1 MNFNMASGYN
11 HYAHET
17 VWEVLVHN
25 QRTLHNNRDT
35 VMDYLE
41 AELPGVRF
49 VLVDDQHWEII
60 YKAEMIGTINTTKV
74 WMS

>member
-1 MNFNMASGYN
+1 MNINMASGYN

-17 VWEVLVHN
+17 VWEVIVQN
-25 QRTLHNNRDT
+25 KRTLHNNRDT

-41 AELPGVRF
+41 AMLPDVRF
-49 VLVDDQHWEII
+49 VLIGDLHWEII
-60 YKAEMIGTINTTKV
+60 SSNESIGTITMMKV